1 MITLFMFPVMC
12 NDLVKSFT
20 TIYRDN
26 IEFQTKRLA
35 VNEMSATMPMEVK
48 EEAAAVVPSVEPAV
62 EPPVGPAVNAMLVVC
77 AEQITKMDSIRMA
90 KFRYFIFTVSKEN
103 QIR

>member
-1 MITLFMFPVMC
+1 MC

-62 EPPVGPAVNAMLVVC
+62 EPAVEPPVGPAVEPAVDAMLVVC
-77 AEQITKMDSIRMA
+77 AEQITKMDSSRMA